1 MSIRNWFGN
10 DEIRGSKVLVCGLGN
25 RRFEELVSND
35 GAIYGRFYRST
46 TKALFPTILDFTE
59 AIRRQQYDIIHLF
72 CHVPPTGIITDN
84 DGNTLAGTELIQEC
98 SDDSVKLLWIASD
111 NPPEGYIK
119 NFGARGK
126 RLNLV
131 MTIVRNDPKFSDF
144 LDKLL
149 FRMSYGDTM
158 PVAWA
163 DLVPQVPSLVS
174 ADSPGCIFF
183 AGRGGVRLR

>member
-1 MSIRNWFGN
+1 LNLRILDWFRK
-10 DEIRGSKVLVCGLGN
+10 EEVFGSKVLVCGLGN
-25 RRFEELVSND
+25 RFEELVSSD
-35 GAIYGRFYRST
+35 RAIYERFYRS
-46 TKALFPTILDFTE
+46 TKALFPTILDLTE
-59 AIRRQQYDIIHLF
+59 AIRRQQHDIIHLF
-72 CHVPPTGIITDN
+72 CDVPPTGIIADN
-84 DGNTLAGTELIQEC
+84 VGNTFAGTELIQEC
-98 SDDSVKLLWIASD
+98 CDANVKLLWIASD
-111 NPPEGYIK
+111 NRPEGYIK

-126 RLNLV
+126 RINLV

-149 FRMSYGDTM
+149 FRMSHGDTM